1 MTKFILKVVGLFF
14 LLTSAAHA
22 VVWTKTGTCY
32 LQEVNENK
40 VYQYTPYSC
49 SLLGTPV
56 LKCATNKWGGTQ
68 ILPLL
73 PNGTCMVNVCA
84 IYDATIV
91 TINGEQKC
99 SLQ

>member
-1 MTKFILKVVGLFF
+1 MYKFNLKVVGLFF
-14 LLTSAAHA
+14 LLISSAHA
-22 VVWTKTGTCY
+22 VTWVKTGTCY

-49 SLLGTPV
+49 SLPV
-56 LKCATNKWGGTQ
+56 IAAPKCATNKWGGTQ
-68 ILPLL
+68 IIPPL
-73 PNGTCMVNVCA
+73 PNGTCMVNICA
-84 IYDATIV
+84 VYDATIV